1 MRNIRL
7 QEMTKSQGEGLILNK
22 VNLAIP
28 SGQFFALLGPSGCGK
43 TTLLRLIAGFEKP
56 DSGIIYL
63 GNTNITDLPVN
74 KRPINIVFQNYAL
87 FPHLNV
93 FNNVAYSLVIQKIP
107 KEEIEQRVI
116 KILKT
121 FHLENHIFKLPA
133 QLSGGQ
139 QQRVALARAIINEPE
154 VLLLDEPLAALD
166 FKLREKMLVELIDL
180 QDKLKTT
187 FIYVT
192 HDQFEA
198 LTVADQ
204 MAIMNHDGE
213 IEQIGTP
220 KEIYEFPVSSFVA
233 RFVGTTNIL
242 SGTLHNIETSP
253 EVEVP
258 HMGTFKVYIPQKKL
272 TPRQFLG
279 DEGQAKQSQISLNDK
294 SHSQSAMGEKER
306 KSGEAAAADR
316 PQKLSRSEQNK
327 TWMGEGCS
335 ATLSI
340 RPEKIFISKKPV
352 ENFTNTL
359 KGVVSQIVY
368 HGRSTQYNVIINN
381 QFKIQVFEQNEE
393 HFAQEDIDY
402 DDEVYLYWQKENALL
417 LES

>member
-1 MRNIRL
+1 VRSIRL
-7 QEMTKSQGEGLILNK
+7 KELVKSQEDGVILNK
-22 VNLAIP
+22 VNLTIP
-28 SGQFFALLGPSGCGK
+28 SGEFFALLGPSGCGK

-63 GNTNITDLPVN
+63 GNSDITHIPVN
-74 KRPINIVFQNYAL
+74 KRKINIVFQNYAL

-93 FNNVAYSLVIQKIP
+93 FNNVAYSLVIQKMP
-107 KEEIEQRVI
+107 KEEIEQKVI
-116 KILKT
+116 KILKA
-121 FHLENHIFKLPA
+121 FHLENHIFKFPS

-166 FKLREKMLVELIDL
+166 FKLREKMLVELIEL

-187 FIYVT
+187 FVYVT

-198 LTVADQ
+198 LTVADH
-204 MAIMNHDGE
+204 MAIMNQEGD

-233 RFVGTTNIL
+233 KFVGTTNIL
-242 SGTLHNIETSP
+242 TGTLHNIDKSP
-253 EVEVP
+253 EVDIP
-258 HMGTFKVYIPQKKL
+258 HLGRFKVYISMKK
-272 TPRQFLG
+272 G
-279 DEGQAKQSQISLNDK
+279 
-294 SHSQSAMGEKER
+294 
-306 KSGEAAAADR
+306 
-316 PQKLSRSEQNK
+316 
-327 TWMGEGCS
+327 WMHEGCDVTMS
-335 ATLSI
+335 M

-352 ENFTNTL
+352 ENFTNKI
-359 KGVVSQIVY
+359 KGVVSQIIY
-368 HGRSTQYNVIINN
+368 HGRSTQYNVIVNN

-393 HFAQEDIDY
+393 HFPQEDIDY

-417 LES
+417 MEN